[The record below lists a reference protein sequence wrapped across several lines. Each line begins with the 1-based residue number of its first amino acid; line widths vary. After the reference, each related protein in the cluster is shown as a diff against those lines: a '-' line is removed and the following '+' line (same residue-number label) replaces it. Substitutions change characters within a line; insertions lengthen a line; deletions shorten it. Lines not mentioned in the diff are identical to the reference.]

1 MSFINPITDFE
12 IALDKLEPNIAKAI
26 REQVPTQLEF
36 EDYWRKMLRYIQR
49 QIEMDTSLDIT
60 PFQKTFLVTL
70 LTNCGD
76 NATINGDEYKEIK
89 SDC

>member
-26 REQVPTQLEF
+26 RDQVPTQLEF

-60 PFQKTFLVTL
+60 PFQKTFLVTFVVIFII
-70 LTNCGD
+70 NIFHMIPIK
-76 NATINGDEYKEIK
+76 NAL
-89 SDC
+89 

>member
-26 REQVPTQLEF
+26 RDQVPTQLKF

-49 QIEMDTSLDIT
+49 QIENHD
-60 PFQKTFLVTL
+60 KTDL
-70 LTNCGD
+70 
-76 NATINGDEYKEIK
+76 Y
-89 SDC
+89 

>member
-12 IALDKLEPNIAKAI
+12 IALETLEPNIAKAI
-26 REQVPTQLEF
+26 RDQVPTQIEF

-76 NATINGDEYKEIK
+76 NATINGDEYKEVN
-89 SDC
+89 